1 MTSYTITDLDNRLK
15 NYLELGANKDQLITE
30 AIFNSH
36 TASMLQLQ
44 TGVTSEQ
51 AIVRLDST
59 IEFGDGKTCG
69 FNAGGSDTF
78 TDRTLKP
85 EFIKIN
91 KEYCPKNLLN
101 TWAHSDVK
109 MAATQQDSI
118 PFEQQILENNAKV
131 TAAEVEKLIWV
142 GDKTN
147 GTGNMAYLD
156 GLYTMID
163 KDITSTVIPAANVI
177 AKGTDDLWTRVQK
190 LWLALPA
197 NVADKMTIVM
207 SITKYKNFLMEIV
220 NANRFHIFEEYE
232 GEYRMKLPYANID
245 VMGIEGLEGQDVILA
260 VNFDEL
266 YLGVDGEGDID
277 DVDFYFDK
285 SDRNFK
291 YVCEFAVAVQYAF
304 PEHIFVN
311 R

>member
-1 MTSYTITDLDNRLK
+1 MATSYSISDLDSRLK
-15 NYLELGANKDQLITE
+15 NYLEVNKDQLIMD
-30 AIFNSH
+30 AIFNSK
-36 TASMLQLQ
+36 SSEKFQLQ
-44 TGVTSEQ
+44 TGVTSAQ

-69 FNAGGSDTF
+69 FEAGGSDSF
-78 TDRTLKP
+78 SDRQLVP
-85 EFIKIN
+85 EFIKVN
-91 KEYCPKNLLN
+91 KMYCPKILLN

-109 MAATQQDSI
+109 MAATKQDSI

-156 GLYTMID
+156 GVYTMI
-163 KDITSTVIPAANVI
+163 KADINANVIPAANVI
-177 AKGTDDLWTRVQK
+177 AKGSDTIANRVQK

-197 NVADKMTIVM
+197 NIADKMTIVM
-207 SITKYKNFLMEIV
+207 SITMFKQLIAEWA
-220 NANRFHIFEEYE
+220 NANMYHIFETYD
-232 GEYRMKLPYANID
+232 GEYRLKLPYANID
-245 VMGIEGLEGQDVILA
+245 VIGIEGLEGKDTILA

-266 YLGVDGEGDID
+266 YLGVDGEGDVD

-291 YVCEFAVAVQYAF
+291 YVCEFALAVQYVF

-311 R
+311 E

>member
-1 MTSYTITDLDNRLK
+1 MATSYTITDLDNRLK
-15 NYLELGANKDQLITE
+15 NYLEVNKDQLITD

-44 TGVTSEQ
+44 TGVTSAQ

-69 FNAGGSDTF
+69 FNAGGSDSF
-78 TDRTLKP
+78 SDRQLVP
-85 EFIKIN
+85 EYIKVN

-177 AKGTDDLWTRVQK
+177 AKGSDTIATRVQK

-197 NVADKMTIVM
+197 SIADKMTIVM
-207 SITKYKNFLMEIV
+207 SITMFKQLIAEWA
-220 NANRFHIFEEYE
+220 NANMYHIFETYD
-232 GEYRMKLPYANID
+232 GEYRLKLPYANID
-245 VMGIEGLEGQDVILA
+245 VIGIEGLEGVDTILA

-266 YLGVDGEGDID
+266 YLGVDGEGDVD